1 MSATSA
7 LRDMWDEEVAPG
19 EIELLRAN
27 EYALLG
33 RLLARAPDA
42 ELLGV
47 IGDLRGDDTPLGR
60 AHSELA
66 RASRDA
72 DPAALEREYFSLFI
86 GVGRGELLPYASFYL
101 SGFLN
106 DRPLAAVRQDM
117 AALGLERVETL
128 RDPEDHLAILF
139 DVMAGLA
146 ARRFDETVVS
156 QDIFFARHI
165 EPWASKFF
173 DDLAIAP
180 SSDFYRHVAA
190 LGSAFIA
197 VEAEA
202 FAIEDT

>member
-7 LRDMWDEEVAPG
+7 LRELWTGEVAPG
-19 EIELLRAN
+19 EVELLRAN

-33 RLLARAPDA
+33 RLLANAPDA
-42 ELLGV
+42 AFLRA

-60 AHSELA
+60 AHSALA
-66 RASRDA
+66 EASRHA
-72 DPAALEREYFSLFI
+72 DPKVLEREYFSLFI

-106 DRPLAAVRQDM
+106 DRPLAAVRRDM
-117 AALGLERVETL
+117 AALGLERVDTL

-146 ARRFDETVVS
+146 SRRFDETVMS
-156 QDIFFARHI
+156 QDVFFARHI

-190 LGSAFIA
+190 LGGAFIA
-197 VEAEA
+197 VETEA
-202 FAIEDT
+202 FAIEDN